1 MQIQSLVI
9 DAGQIEL
16 SLGSNDGG
24 REYVFARLPF
34 NGDDHSDQ
42 SLRQLR
48 LASLKCDSATLSMK
62 LLFNCSQ
69 APADTLNRR
78 SLNRLSTPPS
88 GVVNS

>member
-48 LASLKCDSATLSMK
+48 LASLNRVRDAIDEAIVQLQPGASGHAK
-62 LLFNCSQ
+62 SQ
-69 APADTLNRR
+69 VAQ
-78 SLNRLSTPPS
+78 
-88 GVVNS
+88 

>member
-48 LASLKCDSATLSMK
+48 LASLNQSATLSMK

>member
-48 LASLKCDSATLSMK
+48 LASLNRVRDAIDEAIVQLQSGASGHAK
-62 LLFNCSQ
+62 SQ
-69 APADTLNRR
+69 VAQ
-78 SLNRLSTPPS
+78 
-88 GVVNS
+88 